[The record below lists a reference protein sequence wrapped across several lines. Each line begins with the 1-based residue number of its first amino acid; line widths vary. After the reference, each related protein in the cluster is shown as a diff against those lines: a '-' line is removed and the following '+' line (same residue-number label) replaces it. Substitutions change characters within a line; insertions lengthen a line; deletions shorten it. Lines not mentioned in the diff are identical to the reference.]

1 MPNPPH
7 SHSLRTGR
15 VSEPGRIYLITSTTE
30 KRKPIFSDFHLARL
44 VVEEMRRA
52 ERNERATSLA
62 WVIMPDHFH
71 WLLEL
76 KSGSLA
82 QLVKQIKASSAVAI
96 NCAINSRGRIW
107 QQGFHDRALRY
118 DEDLRKAARYIVT
131 NPVRAGL
138 VRRVGDYPLWDA
150 IWI

>member
-15 VSEPGRIYLITSTTE
+15 ISEQGRIYLITSATE
-30 KRKPIFSDFHLARL
+30 KRKPIFSDFHVARL

-52 ERNERATSLA
+52 ELNECATSLA

-76 KSGSLA
+76 KSGSLG
-82 QLVKQIKASSAVAI
+82 QLVKRIKASSAVSI
-96 NCAINSRGRIW
+96 NRAINSRGRIW

-118 DEDLRKAARYIVT
+118 DEDLFKAARYIVA